1 MTEDN
6 LHDINLGRPVTIF
19 RLSEDDMP
27 QDSGKIDEEP
37 SGESMGEMLSNLT
50 PQAEEQIIRL
60 QSRLDAMKK
69 VIVSNH
75 MS

>member
-1 MTEDN
+1 
-6 LHDINLGRPVTIF
+6 
-19 RLSEDDMP
+19 MP
-27 QDSGKIDEEP
+27 QDSGKSDEES
-37 SGESMGEMLSNLT
+37 SGRSMGEKLSNLT
-50 PQAEEQIIRL
+50 PEAEEQIIRL